1 MDFKSNSLLYI
12 LIDILINFVSIAIQ
26 FLQMNESSEDISQKR
41 RKVDESHD
49 NQQQLNN
56 DKAIDIPLTF
66 KVITNDGSPESF
78 EGLINLKNI
87 IARQLPKMPKEYI
100 VRLVFDH
107 RHYSLVICKR
117 DRIIGGITYRPYFDQ
132 KFAEIA
138 FCAINGTE
146 QVKGYGTILM
156 NQLKH
161 HVQNQ
166 KIEFFLTYA
175 DNYALGYFQKQGFS
189 KNVMMPKERW
199 VGFIKDYDGGTLME
213 CYIHSMFNYLEVNET
228 VGKQRSFIYDCIQKN
243 SVAEVYPGLD
253 LFRNG
258 GKFQS
263 ILDVPG
269 VTSAGWSN
277 QRIYKGSTE
286 RDRNSA
292 MQKFAAL
299 LKTIVEKIKQS
310 GISKQLKHNP
320 ELLEV
325 PLK

>member
-1 MDFKSNSLLYI
+1 MDANLVSEESL
-12 LIDILINFVSIAIQ
+12 
-26 FLQMNESSEDISQKR
+26 QKR
-41 RKVDESHD
+41 RKVEESQSNTKGDDEIS
-49 NQQQLNN
+49 
-56 DKAIDIPLTF
+56 F
-66 KVITNDGSPESF
+66 KVITNDGTSDSIV
-78 EGLINLKNI
+78 GLINLKNI

-100 VRLVFDH
+100 VRLVFDR
-107 RHYSLVICKR
+107 RHYSLVICKKN
-117 DRIIGGITYRPYFDQ
+117 RIIGGICYRPYFEQ

-138 FCAINGTE
+138 FCAINGAE
-146 QVKGYGTILM
+146 QVKGYGTVLM

-161 HVQNQ
+161 HVQSQ

-213 CYIHSMFNYLEVNET
+213 CYIHSMFNYLEVSST

-258 GKFQS
+258 GRLQS
-263 ILDVPG
+263 VLDIPG
-269 VTSAGWSN
+269 VSSAGWTS
-277 QRIYKGSTE
+277 QRIYRGSTE

-292 MQKFAAL
+292 IQKLAAL
-299 LKTIVEKIKQS
+299 MKMIVEKIKQC
-310 GISKQLKHNP
+310 GISKQLKHNA
-320 ELLEV
+320 ELTEV
-325 PLK
+325 CIKILSHLLHLFFLPMSFLLF